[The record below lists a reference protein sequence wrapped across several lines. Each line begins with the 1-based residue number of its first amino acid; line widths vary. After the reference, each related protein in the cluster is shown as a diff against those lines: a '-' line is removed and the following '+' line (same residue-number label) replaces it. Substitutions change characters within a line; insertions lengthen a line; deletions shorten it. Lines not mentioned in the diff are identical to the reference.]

1 MICGKAEIVGEIK
14 IFMEKFE
21 AGVKILETRK
31 DG

>member
-1 MICGKAEIVGEIK
+1 MICGKVEIVGEIK
-14 IFMEKFE
+14 IFMGKFE